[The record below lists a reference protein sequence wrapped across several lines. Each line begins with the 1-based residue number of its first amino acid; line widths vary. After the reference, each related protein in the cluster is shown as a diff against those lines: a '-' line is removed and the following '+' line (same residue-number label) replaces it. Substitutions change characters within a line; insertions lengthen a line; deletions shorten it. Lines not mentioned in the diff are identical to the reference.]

1 MLNEQFAFWTIA
13 LVLVTLLGFALAGH
27 FSSAVKERRRRRN
40 HRRVVSRSKRP
51 AVSLNVRT
59 GKA

>member
-1 MLNEQFAFWTIA
+1 MVNDQYAFWLIA
-13 LVLVTLLGFALAGH
+13 LVVAVLLGFALAGH
-27 FSSAVKERRRRRN
+27 LSDAVKERRRRRN

-51 AVSLNVRT
+51 VVSLSVRT